1 LSDFLLARDA
11 ENLFWLARYVER
23 AENLARILDVN
34 ATFSRDIRG
43 GRDWLPV
50 LQLNA
55 DERRFRERHGDP
67 TADAVLRFYVLDR
80 DNPTSIVS
88 AIASAR
94 ANAKALRPQTSR
106 EMWAQLNVLH
116 NWVAGLDDQALVASE
131 LTRLLGRIREACQT
145 HTGVTEGT
153 FYRDQGWHFYWLG
166 RYIERADQTTRLL
179 DIKYHL
185 LLPRGQDVGS
195 ALDLGQ
201 WNALLRSAA
210 GYHAFRRI
218 ESGAITPAKVAGFLL
233 LDGHFPRS
241 VALCVGEGEHLLSEL
256 RSRWL
261 LGGADALAA
270 IRSLRERLG
279 GLTID
284 AILAGGLHEFLDDLQ
299 QRFIALT
306 TDLSAAFF
314 GHGPAQSQGQSQRQ
328 GVTAA

>member
-1 LSDFLLARDA
+1 MSDILLARDA

-34 ATFSRDIRG
+34 ATFSRDVRG
-43 GRDWLPV
+43 GRDWMPV

-67 TADAVLRFYVLDR
+67 SGDAVLRFYVIDR

-88 AIASAR
+88 TIASAR

-116 NWVAGLDDQALVASE
+116 NWVAGLDDTALAASE

-185 LLPRGQDVGS
+185 LLPRAEDVGS
-195 ALDLGQ
+195 ALDVGQ

-233 LDGHFPRS
+233 LDRRFPRS
-241 VALCVGEGEHLLSEL
+241 VALCIGESEHLLSAL
-256 RSRWL
+256 RSRWS
-261 LGGADALAA
+261 LGGAEALAE
-270 IRSLRERLG
+270 IESLRESLG
-279 GLTID
+279 ALTIEEV
-284 AILAGGLHEFLDDLQ
+284 LAGGLHEYLDDLQ
-299 QRFIALT
+299 RRLIAVT
-306 TDLSAAFF
+306 TGLSAAFF
-314 GHGPAQSQGQSQRQ
+314 GHAPSQRQ
-328 GVTAA
+328 DQGGPAA